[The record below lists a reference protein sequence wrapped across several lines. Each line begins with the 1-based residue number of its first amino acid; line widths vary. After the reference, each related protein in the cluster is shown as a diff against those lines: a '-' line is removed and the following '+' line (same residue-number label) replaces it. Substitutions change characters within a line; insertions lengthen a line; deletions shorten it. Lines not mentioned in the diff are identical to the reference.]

1 MTRYN
6 NILLP
11 ETLQIED
18 RPAENNRSF
27 QENLAPRRE
36 IKFTGKDIREGREEN
51 GKEVLGG

>member
-1 MTRYN
+1 MSRYN